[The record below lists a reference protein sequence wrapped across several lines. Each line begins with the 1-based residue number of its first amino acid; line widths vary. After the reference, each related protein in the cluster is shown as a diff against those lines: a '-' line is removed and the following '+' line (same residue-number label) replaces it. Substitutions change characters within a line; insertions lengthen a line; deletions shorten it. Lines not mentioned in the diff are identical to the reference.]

1 MSVRSS
7 QSDRSTCP
15 SRASRWVLVLCAT
28 VFALGDAARAQ
39 PAAATRPAGAA
50 EFREGGGMLVSH
62 GLDGGAIRLIANK
75 SLVLQTN
82 RPYKRVSIAQ
92 PEVADVNPVGE
103 RGILLTAKKAGTTQ
117 LVVWDDEDRSQM
129 IDVVVN
135 FDIDAVRDQFK
146 TMFPDGKV
154 NVSSANGTIVLRGIV
169 PSLTV
174 AQHAEQVAAP
184 YGKVLNFLEVSG
196 GQQVMLQVK
205 IAEVSRSATSALG
218 VNLFAASGAFVGGSQ
233 VGQINPITSLLEGNV
248 GDTPPFQGIN
258 IQEPHAISP
267 SVTLFGAGQIG
278 SFYLEAF
285 VQAMRQNNLLRVLAE
300 PNLVAISG
308 QEASFLAGGEF
319 PIPVPGGGVSGGTTS
334 VTIEFREFG
343 VKLNFVPVVTGEGKI
358 RLKVAPEVS
367 DLDFSTAVRFQ
378 GFVVPGLT
386 QRKVTTTIELGDGQS
401 FAIAG
406 LLNNNVTA
414 NKEVTPLLGDL
425 PIIGTLFRSV
435 RYQRKETELLVFV
448 TPRIVAPMNPGQVPA
463 MPGENWR
470 HPREQDLFLR
480 QDLGGEVKD
489 AGAGPTTRPSRMS
502 VNAPAPRF
510 FGQQGFQPVSG
521 VSQ

>member
-1 MSVRSS
+1 V
-7 QSDRSTCP
+7 P
-15 SRASRWVLVLCAT
+15 VLCAI
-28 VFALGDAARAQ
+28 VALALTTTMTTTTAHAQ
-39 PAAATRPAGAA
+39 PESPTTRPANDSGST
-50 EFREGGGMLVSH
+50 MLVTQ
-62 GLDGGAIRLIANK
+62 GLDNGVVRLMANK
-75 SLVLQTN
+75 SVVLRTS

-92 PEVADVNPVGE
+92 PDVADVNPVGE
-103 RGILLTAKKAGTTQ
+103 RGILLTAKKAGSTQ
-117 LVVWDDEDRSQM
+117 LVLWDDDDRSQM

-146 TMFPDGKV
+146 TTFPDAKIDVG
-154 NVSSANGTIVLRGIV
+154 SANGTIVLRGVV
-169 PSLTV
+169 PTLTV
-174 AQHAEQVAAP
+174 AQQAEQVAAP

-205 IAEVSRSATSALG
+205 IAEVSRAATTALG
-218 VNLFAASGAFVGGSQ
+218 VNLFAADGAFVGGSN
-233 VGQINPITSLLEGNV
+233 VGQINPITSLLQGNV
-248 GDTPPFQGIN
+248 GDTPGFRGID
-258 IQEPHAISP
+258 ILEPHTISP

-319 PIPVPGGGVSGGTTS
+319 PIPVPGGGVSGGTSS

-425 PIIGTLFRSV
+425 PVIGTLFRSV
-435 RYQRKETELLVFV
+435 RYQRKETELLVLV
-448 TPRIVAPMNPGQVPA
+448 TPRIVAPMNPGQLPPV
-463 MPGENWR
+463 PGENWR
-470 HPREQDLFLR
+470 HPRGRDLFWK
-480 QDLGGEVKD
+480 QDLGGEAKD
-489 AGAGPTTRPSRMS
+489 DGSSPSKTTRPKRMS
-502 VNAPAPRF
+502 TSAQPPRF
-510 FGQQGFQPVSG
+510 FGEHGFQPADATVDR
-521 VSQ
+521 